1 MASLRNNIKVLENG
15 TEREMTK
22 EEFDSYI
29 KITEQASALIQ
40 AEKDAA
46 IAKEVAVAKLVALGL
61 TESDI
66 RAVNS

>member
-1 MASLRNNIKVLENG
+1 MKIIDNG
-15 TEREMTK
+15 VERDMTK
-22 EEFDSYI
+22 DELESYNKVTEE
-29 KITEQASALIQ
+29 ASILIQ

-46 IAKEVAVAKLVALGL
+46 VAKEIAVAKLVALGL

>member
-1 MASLRNNIKVLENG
+1 MKIIDNG
-15 TEREMTK
+15 IERDMTK
-22 EEFDSYI
+22 EELESYT
-29 KITEQASALIQ
+29 KITDEASALIQ

-46 IAKEVAVAKLVALGL
+46 VAKEIAVAKLVALGL

>member
-1 MASLRNNIKVLENG
+1 MRIIDNG
-15 TEREMTK
+15 VERDMTK
-22 EEFDSYI
+22 DELESYHKVTEE
-29 KITEQASALIQ
+29 ASMLIQ

-46 IAKEVAVAKLVALGL
+46 VAKEIAVAKLIALGL

>member
-1 MASLRNNIKVLENG
+1 MKIIDNG
-15 TEREMTK
+15 IERDMTK
-22 EEFDSYI
+22 EGLESYT
-29 KITEQASALIQ
+29 KITDEASALIQ

-46 IAKEVAVAKLVALGL
+46 VAKEIAVAKLVALGL

>member
-1 MASLRNNIKVLENG
+1 MKILDNG
-15 TEREMTK
+15 VERDMTK
-22 EEFDSYI
+22 EELESYT
-29 KITEQASALIQ
+29 KITDEASALIQ

-46 IAKEVAVAKLVALGL
+46 VAKEIAIAKLVALGL

>member
-1 MASLRNNIKVLENG
+1 MKILDNG
-15 TEREMTK
+15 VERDMTK
-22 EEFDSYI
+22 EELESYT
-29 KITEQASALIQ
+29 KITDEASALIQ

-46 IAKEVAVAKLVALGL
+46 VAKEIAIAKLVTLGL